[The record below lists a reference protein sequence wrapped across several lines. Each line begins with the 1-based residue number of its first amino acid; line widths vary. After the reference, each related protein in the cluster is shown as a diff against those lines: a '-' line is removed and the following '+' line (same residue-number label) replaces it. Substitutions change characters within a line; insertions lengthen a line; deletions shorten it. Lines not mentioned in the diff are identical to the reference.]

1 MVDDVQPTGITLGQ
15 SQIKLAVRNW
25 PRLVQVDTGRLPSK
39 LVMGWIRKRP
49 DRPAPWRA
57 GYRGPDGREHS
68 RSFRRKLDA
77 ERWLRDELQKQDRG
91 LWVDPSAGAVAFRE
105 YAEGWFRALTLKPK
119 TIAGYR
125 SLLDSRILPTLG
137 AVELR
142 RINPDF
148 LRLWVADMASD
159 GLSASRMAQAKRVV
173 SAVLSQAVSDG
184 LIGRNPAEM
193 VKVPK
198 TRERDQRYLTTEQVT
213 ELAEAVEQR
222 MRGGGLLV
230 KLLSYGGLRWGEAVA
245 LRADNVDVLRRRVHV
260 KESATLVNGKLVW
273 GAPKSHRSR
282 TVVMPRFLVDEMAPI
297 LSGDSLVFTSP
308 SGQPLRSPNF
318 LRRVWQ
324 PAVTECGLRD
334 LVPHDL
340 RHTAA
345 SLAISAGAS
354 VKAVQRMLGH
364 SSAQITLDRYTHLF
378 DDDLEEVADS
388 MDARYGAAQVRPKT
402 ISGEIVDLDQER
414 QKGT

>member
-1 MVDDVQPTGITLGQ
+1 
-15 SQIKLAVRNW
+15 
-25 PRLVQVDTGRLPSK
+25 
-39 LVMGWIRKRP
+39 MGWIRKRS

-68 RSFRRKLDA
+68 GTFGRKVDA
-77 ERWLRDELQKQDRG
+77 ERWLRDELQKLDRG
-91 LWVDPSAGAVAFRE
+91 LWVDPSAGAVRFDE
-105 YAEGWFRALTLKPK
+105 YAEEWFRGLVLKPK

-148 LRLWVADMASD
+148 LRAWVAAMAAD
-159 GLSASRMAQAKRVV
+159 GLSASRMGQAKRVV
-173 SAVLSQAVSDG
+173 SAVLAQAVNDG
-184 LIGRNPAEM
+184 LIGRNPTDT

-198 TRERDQRYLTTEQVT
+198 TRERDQRYLTAEQVT
-213 ELAEAVEQR
+213 DLADAVDQR
-222 MRGGGLLV
+222 MGGGAQLV
-230 KLLSYGGLRWGEAVA
+230 KLLAYGGLRWGEAVA
-245 LRADNVDVLRRRVHV
+245 LRANNVDVLRRQVHV
-260 KESATLVNGKLVW
+260 RESATLVNGTLVW
-273 GAPKSHRSR
+273 GSPKSHRSR
-282 TVVMPRFLVDEMAPI
+282 TIVMPAFLINEMAPT
-297 LSGDSLVFTSP
+297 LSGSDLVFTS
-308 SGQPLRSPNF
+308 STGRPLRSPNF
-318 LRRVWQ
+318 LRRVWK
-324 PAVTECGLRD
+324 PAVAELSLGD

-378 DDDLEEVADS
+378 EDDLESLAES
-388 MDARYGAAQVRPKT
+388 MDAHYSAAQVRPKPDLEG
-402 ISGEIVDLDQER
+402 ISDLSERVRKVDIPR
-414 QKGT
+414 VS

>member
-1 MVDDVQPTGITLGQ
+1 
-15 SQIKLAVRNW
+15 
-25 PRLVQVDTGRLPSK
+25 
-39 LVMGWIRKRP
+39 MGWIRKRP

-57 GYRGPDGREHS
+57 GYRGPDRREHS

-91 LWVDPSAGAVAFRE
+91 LWVDPSAGTVEFEE
-105 YAEGWFRALTLKPK
+105 YAEGWFRGLTLKPK
-119 TIAGYR
+119 TTAGYR

-142 RINPDF
+142 RITPDF
-148 LRLWVADMASD
+148 LRTWVADMATD

-173 SAVLSQAVSDG
+173 SAVLSEAVNDG

-198 TRERDQRYLTTEQVT
+198 TRERDQRYLTAEQVT
-213 ELAEAVEQR
+213 ELAEVIEQR

-230 KLLSYGGLRWGEAVA
+230 KLLAYGGLRWGEAVA

-273 GAPKSHRSR
+273 GTPKSHRSR
-282 TVVMPRFLVDEMAPI
+282 TVVIPRFLVDEMAPMI
-297 LSGDSLVFTSP
+297 SGSGLVFTSP

-318 LRRVWQ
+318 LRRVWH
-324 PAVTECGLRD
+324 PAVTECALRD

-378 DDDLEEVADS
+378 DDDLESLADS
-388 MDARYGAAQVRPKT
+388 MDARYGAAQVRPNRK
-402 ISGEIVDLDQER
+402 SGEVVDLPRAPER
-414 QKGT
+414 VADKGFHNFLPS

>member
-1 MVDDVQPTGITLGQ
+1 
-15 SQIKLAVRNW
+15 
-25 PRLVQVDTGRLPSK
+25 
-39 LVMGWIRKRP
+39 MGWIRKRP
-49 DRPAPWRA
+49 DRPTPWRA

-68 RSFRRKLDA
+68 RAFGRKVDA

-91 LWVDPSAGAVAFRE
+91 LWVDPSAGAVRFEE
-105 YAEGWFRALTLKPK
+105 YAEDWFQGLVLKPK

-137 AVELR
+137 IVELR

-148 LRLWVADMASD
+148 LRAWVAAMAAD
-159 GLSASRMAQAKRVV
+159 GLSASRMGQAKRVV
-173 SAVLSQAVSDG
+173 SAVLAQAVNDG
-184 LIGRNPAEM
+184 LIGRNPAET

-198 TRERDQRYLTTEQVT
+198 TRERDQRYLTAEQVT
-213 ELAEAVEQR
+213 ELADAVEQR
-222 MRGGGLLV
+222 ISGGAQLV

-245 LRADNVDVLRRRVHV
+245 LRANNVDVLRRQVHV
-260 KESATLVNGKLVW
+260 RESATLVNGKLVW
-273 GAPKSHRSR
+273 GSPKSHRSR
-282 TVVMPRFLVDEMAPI
+282 TIVLPAFLIDEMAPT
-297 LSGDSLVFTSP
+297 LSGDRLVFTS
-308 SGQPLRSPNF
+308 STGQALRSPNF
-318 LRRVWQ
+318 LRRVWK
-324 PAVTECGLRD
+324 PAVADLGLGD

-378 DDDLEEVADS
+378 EDDLESLAES
-388 MDARYGAAQVRPKT
+388 MDARYGAAQVRPKRT
-402 ISGEIVDLDQER
+402 LERVSGLSETAGKVDIP
-414 QKGT
+414 KVS